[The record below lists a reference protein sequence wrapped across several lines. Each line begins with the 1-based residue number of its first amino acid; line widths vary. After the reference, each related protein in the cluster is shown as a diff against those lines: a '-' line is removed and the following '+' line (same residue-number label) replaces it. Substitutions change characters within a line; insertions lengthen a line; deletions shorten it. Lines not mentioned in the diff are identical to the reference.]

1 MSALC
6 CGFNRSRQHLLILLD
21 WEVSDGGE
29 CTDVV
34 HAETAVLC
42 RENHWDRICDNNI
55 DLESDELGREH
66 GGAIA
71 ASLRPAILDDEVA
84 TFDPAEDVQPLPK
97 GGDPIAMGRK
107 RSRAQ
112 EPDGRWL
119 RRLLRARREWPR
131 NSRAAE
137 QRDELAASHSITSS
151 ASNCS
156 ELGTSMPSALAVC
169 RLMTNSNLVDCTT
182 GRSAGF

>member
-55 DLESDELGREH
+55 DFESDELGRKH

-71 ASLRPAILDDEVA
+71 ASLSPAILDHEVA
-84 TFDPAEDVQPLPK
+84 TFDPAEYAQPLQK
-97 GGDPIAMGRK
+97 SVDPMAMGRK
-107 RSRAQ
+107 RTRAQ
-112 EPDGRWL
+112 ELDGRWL
-119 RRLLRARREWPR
+119 RRLLRACSERPR
-131 NSRAAE
+131 CRAAE
-137 QRDELAASHSITSS
+137 QRDELASCDNA
-151 ASNCS
+151 
-156 ELGTSMPSALAVC
+156 
-169 RLMTNSNLVDCTT
+169 
-182 GRSAGF
+182 

>member
-84 TFDPAEDVQPLPK
+84 TFDPAEYVQPLQK
-97 GGDPIAMGRK
+97 GGCK

-119 RRLLRARREWPR
+119 RRLLRVRRERPR
-131 NSRAAE
+131 RCSGAE
-137 QRDELAASHSITSS
+137 
-151 ASNCS
+151 
-156 ELGTSMPSALAVC
+156 G
-169 RLMTNSNLVDCTT
+169 
-182 GRSAGF
+182 G